1 MGTKPVSAFLNMQLT
16 SVLRQ
21 SHQDMWRED
30 NPSRKGEEP
39 QFYSPAV
46 STKCNCDL
54 R

>member
-21 SHQDMWRED
+21 SHQDMWRGD